1 MKTEEIKLAIV
12 EAKRFINRAELLI
25 EGRKEKN
32 SYFYGGETVYY
43 EKPCAKESGALRR
56 ASMDLT
62 RQLAQ
67 MRKP

>member
-1 MKTEEIKLAIV
+1 MKTEEIKSAIN
-12 EAKRFINRAELLI
+12 EAKRFIKRAELLI
-25 EGRKEKN
+25 EGRKQKN
-32 SYFYGGETVYY
+32 SYTYDGKTFTYD
-43 EKPCAKESGALRR
+43 KSCAKESGALRR

>member
-1 MKTEEIKLAIV
+1 MNIKEIELAV
-12 EAKRFINRAELLI
+12 AEAKRFIEKAESCLNA
-25 EGRKEKN
+25 K
-32 SYFYGGETVYY
+32 SVTYGSGEYIFHASA
-43 EKPCAKESGALRR
+43 PKESGALRR